1 MFPSNLHLKS
11 FRIHSLV
18 RPAQRAFFHPDRQI
32 SQPPR
37 AGAVKA
43 GRVFRRLSRPPVGL
57 GLDWPEH
64 GGMVDRIGV
73 GGCGN
78 LRWDAGMLVILVLA
92 GRPTPATPRQ
102 RTSIRNAGTAPY
114 RTDFLPTNSRE
125 EPLWN
130 GYGCHSGQYITCPAA
145 RACGFAGVGFA
156 RNDRRRICRVVTVPR
171 RRVGR

>member
-1 MFPSNLHLKS
+1 MAVRVTVQAIDIAMFPSNLHLKS

-18 RPAQRAFFHPDRQI
+18 RPGPRAFFHPDRQI

-125 EPLWN
+125 EPVYGTGGLRIWGFVTLTAAN
-130 GYGCHSGQYITCPAA
+130 GGPKQS
-145 RACGFAGVGFA
+145 RAVSS
-156 RNDRRRICRVVTVPR
+156 TQK
-171 RRVGR
+171 